1 MASLAVSDADNH
13 ALKVFDK
20 LLLLK
25 KGGQTVYF
33 GDLGPA
39 ASTVLKYFV
48 NNGARPC
55 DRLENP

>member
-1 MASLAVSDADNH
+1 MADDD

-39 ASTVLKYFV
+39 ASTVIKYFET
-48 NNGARPC
+48 NGARPC